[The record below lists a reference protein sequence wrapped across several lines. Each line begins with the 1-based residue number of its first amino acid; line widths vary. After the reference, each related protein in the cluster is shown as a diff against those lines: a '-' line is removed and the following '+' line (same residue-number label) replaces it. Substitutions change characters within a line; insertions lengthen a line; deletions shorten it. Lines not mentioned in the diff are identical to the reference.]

1 MVGCRFNSF
10 VGVIAV
16 NVAVCIVS
24 VADAITISSLMV
36 TVVGSG
42 RTVAASDAIDAN
54 ARLAAGNPSTCHR

>member
-1 MVGCRFNSF
+1 VGSRFNSF

-24 VADAITISSLMV
+24 VADAITFSSLMV

-42 RTVAASDAIDAN
+42 RTAAASDAIDTN
-54 ARLAAGNPSTCHR
+54 ARLAAGNRSTCHR